1 VIAMLR
7 LATNLTAVG
16 ITLAALTALAT
27 PAAAQTTG
35 ALPPAMSM
43 PATPMLKRD
52 VTVES
57 DLVRIGDVLENPGAG
72 ARVPIFRAPDL
83 GQTGT
88 VSAARVMEA
97 LRPHGFTIVET
108 HGVSEIAVTRA
119 ARTFTVKDLE
129 ARIAEELAGQFG
141 LGEAKNLT
149 VTIERDAKPVQ
160 LEPNA
165 GDLRAGRIL
174 YDRSGRFDMTFDVP
188 GSSAARRTPLR
199 FIGTVVETVETAV
212 LTRGINRG
220 EVVKASDVAIERR
233 PKADIHG
240 DINATSAN
248 LVGLAAK
255 RGLRAGDVLH
265 GTDLMKP
272 EIVQRNENVTL
283 VYEAPGLVLTIRGK
297 ALETGA
303 LGDTVNVLN
312 IQSKRNVQGTISGP
326 GQVSVTAATHV
337 FRQVTRQS
345 ETSGEDARSE

>member
-1 VIAMLR
+1 MAMLR
-7 LATNLTAVG
+7 LAAILSALV
-16 ITLAALTALAT
+16 TLAAAIAALAT
-27 PAAAQTTG
+27 PAAAQITG
-35 ALPPAMSM
+35 ALPPAMSG
-43 PATPMLKRD
+43 PATPALKRD

-57 DLVRIGDVLENPGAG
+57 DLVRIGDVLENPGPG

-97 LRPHGFTIVET
+97 LRPHGFAIVET

-119 ARTFTVKDLE
+119 ARTYTVKDLE

-149 VTIERDAKPVQ
+149 VTIERDTKPVQ
-160 LEPNA
+160 LELNA
-165 GDLRAGRIL
+165 GDLRAGRVL

-188 GSSAARRTPLR
+188 GSSAARRTALR

-212 LTRGINRG
+212 LTRGLNRAD
-220 EVVKASDVAIERR
+220 VVKASDVAIERR
-233 PKADIHG
+233 PKADIRG
-240 DINATSAN
+240 DISSTSTG

-265 GTDLMKP
+265 TADLMKP

-312 IQSKRNVQGTISGP
+312 MQSKRNVQGTISGP
-326 GQVSVTAATHV
+326 GQVSVAAATHV
-337 FRQVTRQS
+337 SRQVTTQS
-345 ETSGEDARSE
+345 ETLGEAARSE